1 MMVLFLI
8 VGLVTVIGL
17 VFAIEWLLDR
27 LSRASDEAYLASGAG
42 RPLSQAEQRAL
53 AQADFADACDDFRW
67 TQQGAAQ
74 QWIVNSHFAKRVLRL
89 RALGSF
95 RGD

>member
-1 MMVLFLI
+1 MMVLFLL

-27 LSRASDEAYLASGAG
+27 LSRSSDDAYLASGAG
-42 RPLSQAEQRAL
+42 KPLSQADQRAL

-67 TQQGAAQ
+67 TQRAAAQ
-74 QWIVNSHFAKRVLRL
+74 RWIVNSHFAKRVLRL
-89 RALGSF
+89 RAPGSF
-95 RGD
+95 HGD